1 MDFKELIEGWIV
13 RALSTE
19 IQPCKESHHF
29 NITYGLYTDIL
40 GVIEEKGHNVE
51 KTMIKVLKMLHPHVN
66 LPSRISSLT
75 RKVKRYHGDPHT
87 TIHGTTPEVKDD
99 YLGPSCRQAQLKISD
114 LTELNDNFHIRHE
127 HITNG
132 LIYELEKY
140 QQSKRLPT
148 KFAMKWTN
156 NFFPIQSKHSMKEF
170 THSCA
175 WASIYNQVTKQKHK
189 VKKVKTNIE
198 VEEQI
203 IAGFLM
209 QPFRILEVRKD
220 SRDQL
225 IDAMENPP
233 LLKIVS
239 DPQPLLAMAEY
250 QGGVMGKYVKQTEQK
265 LKHRSGKIHNLNKK
279 VMAMSAEKEALE
291 EQLDDKAHLL
301 QEANKAKEKITTSYV
316 NVKSKVKELKT
327 KYKPKNVKR
336 REETKVK
343 QIAQLKEA
351 NLSMQ
356 KL

>member
-1 MDFKELIEGWIV
+1 
-13 RALSTE
+13 
-19 IQPCKESHHF
+19 
-29 NITYGLYTDIL
+29 
-40 GVIEEKGHNVE
+40 
-51 KTMIKVLKMLHPHVN
+51 
-66 LPSRISSLT
+66 
-75 RKVKRYHGDPHT
+75 
-87 TIHGTTPEVKDD
+87 
-99 YLGPSCRQAQLKISD
+99 
-114 LTELNDNFHIRHE
+114 
-127 HITNG
+127 
-132 LIYELEKY
+132 
-140 QQSKRLPT
+140 
-148 KFAMKWTN
+148 MKWTN
-156 NFFPIQSKHSMKEF
+156 NFFPIQSKHSMNEF

-209 QPFRILEVRKD
+209 QPFRIPEVRKD
-220 SRDQL
+220 SQDQL
-225 IDAMENPP
+225 IGAMENPP

-265 LKHRSGKIHNLNKK
+265 LKHHSGKIHNLNKK

-291 EQLDDKAHLL
+291 EQLDDKVHLL

-316 NVKSKVKELKT
+316 NVKSKVEELKT

-343 QIAQLKEA
+343 QIA
-351 NLSMQ
+351 
-356 KL
+356 

>member
-1 MDFKELIEGWIV
+1 M
-13 RALSTE
+13 
-19 IQPCKESHHF
+19 
-29 NITYGLYTDIL
+29 
-40 GVIEEKGHNVE
+40 
-51 KTMIKVLKMLHPHVN
+51 
-66 LPSRISSLT
+66 
-75 RKVKRYHGDPHT
+75 
-87 TIHGTTPEVKDD
+87 
-99 YLGPSCRQAQLKISD
+99 
-114 LTELNDNFHIRHE
+114 
-127 HITNG
+127 
-132 LIYELEKY
+132 
-140 QQSKRLPT
+140 
-148 KFAMKWTN
+148 
-156 NFFPIQSKHSMKEF
+156 
-170 THSCA
+170 
-175 WASIYNQVTKQKHK
+175 
-189 VKKVKTNIE
+189 
-198 VEEQI
+198 
-203 IAGFLM
+203 
-209 QPFRILEVRKD
+209 RKD